1 MIPKFNF
8 LPLPE
13 YVLVRL
19 HWIDRGGDNKDLPFL
34 LFKVWT
40 KLYLIVQNSNVPLHI
55 SEYCVLV
62 HNYCVFSK
70 NFSIYIVPS
79 ICKEL
84 KKITTLLM
92 LNNTSPHWCKL
103 SNKACL

>member
-1 MIPKFNF
+1 MILKFNF
-8 LPLPE
+8 LQLPE
-13 YVLVRL
+13 YVLARL
-19 HWIDRGGDNKDLPFL
+19 HRIDRGGDKKDLPFQ

-92 LNNTSPHWCKL
+92 LNNMSPHWCKL

>member
-1 MIPKFNF
+1 MILKFNF

-13 YVLVRL
+13 YVLARL
-19 HWIDRGGDNKDLPFL
+19 HRIDRGGDKKDLSFQ

-40 KLYLIVQNSNVPLHI
+40 KLYLTVQNSNVPLHV

-62 HNYCVFSK
+62 HNYCVFSN

-84 KKITTLLM
+84 KKSTH
-92 LNNTSPHWCKL
+92 S
-103 SNKACL
+103 

>member
-40 KLYLIVQNSNVPLHI
+40 KLYLIVQNSNVPQHI

-62 HNYCVFSK
+62 HNYCIFSN

-84 KKITTLLM
+84 KKSTH
-92 LNNTSPHWCKL
+92 S
-103 SNKACL
+103 

>member
-13 YVLVRL
+13 YVLVRSPR
-19 HWIDRGGDNKDLPFL
+19 IDSRGDNKHLPFQF
-34 LFKVWT
+34 FKVWT

-62 HNYCVFSK
+62 HNLCFQQQFFHLHCTF
-70 NFSIYIVPS
+70 N
-79 ICKEL
+79 L
-84 KKITTLLM
+84 
-92 LNNTSPHWCKL
+92 
-103 SNKACL
+103 

>member
-19 HWIDRGGDNKDLPFL
+19 HRIDRGGDNKDLPFL
-34 LFKVWT
+34 LFKFWT

-55 SEYCVLV
+55 SEYCVLA
-62 HNYCVFSK
+62 HNYCIFSN

-79 ICKEL
+79 ICEEL
-84 KKITTLLM
+84 KKSTH
-92 LNNTSPHWCKL
+92 SYC
-103 SNKACL
+103 

>member
-19 HWIDRGGDNKDLPFL
+19 HRIDRGGDNKDLPFL

-40 KLYLIVQNSNVPLHI
+40 KLYRIAMYLNTYQNIVFLFI
-55 SEYCVLV
+55 MI
-62 HNYCVFSK
+62 VFSATI
-70 NFSIYIVPS
+70 FPF
-79 ICKEL
+79 
-84 KKITTLLM
+84 TL
-92 LNNTSPHWCKL
+92 
-103 SNKACL
+103 CLQFVKS